1 MFSLLRVLV
10 SSLIAIG
17 AETRERRARDPAPL
31 LQGSPKAS
39 SVEESWDPSNLIVI
53 LRTALRFLSPLF
65 GECVRVTS
73 AESSYS
79 RSESEIGGNQTTD
92 RNKRGRHTEHRT
104 SQAGRKEISVSP
116 LWPSLDPS
124 RGPPAWQSLAIPTP
138 LFKMSS
144 QEEEGG
150 DSGERVE
157 REENPLVVRP
167 Y

>member
-1 MFSLLRVLV
+1 M
-10 SSLIAIG
+10 
-17 AETRERRARDPAPL
+17 
-31 LQGSPKAS
+31 K
-39 SVEESWDPSNLIVI
+39 ESWDPSIFDLL
-53 LRTALRFLSPLF
+53 LRTTLRFLSPLF

-116 LWPSLDPS
+116 PPPSIHPAA
-124 RGPPAWQSLAIPTP
+124 RPPAWQSLAIPTP

-144 QEEEGG
+144 QEEEGEH
-150 DSGERVE
+150 SRERRTLSSDPIE
-157 REENPLVVRP
+157 LMQSADQSEGG
-167 Y
+167 